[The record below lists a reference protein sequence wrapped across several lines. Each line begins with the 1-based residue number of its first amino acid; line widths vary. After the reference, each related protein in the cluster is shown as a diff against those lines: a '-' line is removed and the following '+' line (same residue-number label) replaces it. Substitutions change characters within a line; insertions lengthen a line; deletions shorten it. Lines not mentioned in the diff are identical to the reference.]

1 MNKKEDYELFG
12 VEKSATQAE
21 IKSAFRKLAKKYH
34 PDNKETGDEAKFK
47 EIGEAYAVLSDET
60 KRRQYD
66 QFGHAAFDGSA
77 GAGGFDPGDVELND
91 ILRQV
96 FGGGFGGFSSG
107 FSDFTDFFGGG
118 GSRTSNRAR
127 KGKDMLVRLDLSFEE
142 AAFGVDKD
150 IELTLND
157 TCDECHGKGG
167 FDETTCD
174 YCHGTGYVVTE
185 QRSLFGV
192 VQSRSACPRCHGAGK
207 TYKRVCSTCRG
218 TGQVKRKKEIEIHIP
233 EGVETGHQLR
243 ISGKGEAGIN
253 GGPNGDIYIEL
264 RVQES
269 DFYERDGADLTIEL
283 PITMPEA
290 VLGCK
295 KEVPTIYGNV
305 MMEIK
310 AGCQSG
316 TKYKLKGKGLKV
328 PGSLRKG
335 DEYVVIKVVTPTKLS
350 REQKKLFTALLDTD
364 LDSDSIFKDYRK
376 RKPQLFLCNSFCI

>member
-1 MNKKEDYELFG
+1 MNKKDYYEVLG
-12 VEKSATQAE
+12 VEKSATQAD

-66 QFGHAAFDGSA
+66 QFGHAAFDGAA
-77 GAGGFDPGDVELND
+77 GAGGFNPGDVDLND

-96 FGGGFGGFSSG
+96 FGGGFGGFSGG
-107 FSDFTDFFGGG
+107 FSDFSDFFGGG
-118 GSRTSNRAR
+118 NSRTSNRAR

-167 FDETTCD
+167 FDEITCD

-192 VQSRSACPRCHGAGK
+192 VQSRSACPKCHGEGK
-207 TYKRVCSTCRG
+207 SYKKVCSSCRG

-243 ISGKGEAGIN
+243 ISGKGEAGTN

-269 DFYERDGADLTIEL
+269 DFYEREGADLTVEL

-310 AGCQSG
+310 VGCQSG

-350 REQKKLFTALLDTD
+350 REQKKLFNALLDTD
-364 LDSDSIFKDYRK
+364 LDNETVFRDYRK
-376 RKPQLFLCNSFCI
+376 HL